1 MSVINGIDTVV
12 AIKGKDL
19 YTKITHT
26 LKCRIKIKRNILFT
40 LSEIVVGAALRSKER
55 THPSKLVDSKR
66 DGL

>member
-26 LKCRIKIKRNILFT
+26 LKCRIKIKRNI
-40 LSEIVVGAALRSKER
+40 SIKN
-55 THPSKLVDSKR
+55 
-66 DGL
+66 